1 MRTLRAYPARPRSN
15 TVTRASRQGWT
26 RQAGVPGVVTP
37 EPETAPTALA
47 EWNIAVARELGLES
61 ALDDTTSTTTI
72 DALAS
77 HVNDGVHAAAIPM
90 TAFLVGVAAG
100 RADDPAVAARD
111 YAEKL
116 SHLADGW
123 DADEERGEPAND
135 QSARG

>member
-1 MRTLRAYPARPRSN
+1 MRALRAYPARPRSN
-15 TVTRASRQGWT
+15 TVIRATRQGWT
-26 RQAGVPGVVTP
+26 RRTGVPDGVTT
-37 EPETAPTALA
+37 EPETAHTALA

-61 ALDDTTSTTTI
+61 ALDDPTSSTTI

-77 HVNDGVHAAAIPM
+77 HVGDGVHAAATPM

-111 YAEKL
+111 YVEKL

-123 DADEERGEPAND
+123 DAGEERGEPAND